1 MSVVATAP
9 VLVPLATAGLTALV
23 SGRARAQQAISF
35 VGALGF
41 LAAALLV
48 VAQVSSGSSASV
60 AFGDWALPYGIQFQL
75 DGLSSVLVLVT
86 ALMGL
91 ASLVYL
97 TSEADPG
104 PRHPLVLPLVHG
116 TLAGVAGAFST
127 ADLFNLYVWFE
138 VMLICALG
146 LIALGG
152 RRDRLDAAFKYLG
165 LNLFGTLLLLAAV
178 GLLYAATGQLN
189 YGALAVAARQ
199 VDPALLHVLL
209 AALAVGL
216 LLKSAAFPLYAWLPA
231 SYPTLPAPVLA
242 LFAGLL
248 TKVGVYAVLRTLGD
262 VFMPAGAALFEAL
275 GWVAAATMVA
285 GVLGAAYHWDMRRI
299 LAFHIV
305 SQIGYILLAV
315 ALGGPSGNAAALFY
329 TVHHIVV
336 KANLFLIA
344 GMIAAQAGSYDL
356 RRIGGLAAARPALA
370 LLFAV
375 PALSLVGIPPLSG
388 FWAKLLVLQEAFA
401 QQRFVWAALGL
412 LVSVLT
418 LYSMMK
424 IWLEAFWKRH
434 PETGDAG
441 EADAAS
447 AWQPRRVFLAPAW
460 AATCALAAVTLAIGL
475 APQALIEF
483 AREAGAALGRR

>member
-1 MSVVATAP
+1 MSIAASAP
-9 VLVPLATAGLTALV
+9 VLVPLVTAGLTALLAG
-23 SGRARAQQAISF
+23 SGRVQRLASF

-41 LAAALLV
+41 LGMAGVML
-48 VAQVSSGSSASV
+48 AQIATVGPASV
-60 AFGDWALPYGIQFQL
+60 SFGDWALPYGIQFRI
-75 DGLSSVLVLVT
+75 DALSGVLVLVT
-86 ALMGL
+86 ALMGI
-91 ASLVYL
+91 ASLLYL
-97 TSEADPG
+97 ESEADPG
-104 PRHPLVLPLVHG
+104 PRHPLLLPLLHG
-116 TLAGVAGAFST
+116 MLAGVAGAFCT

-152 RRDRLDAAFKYLG
+152 RLDQLDAAFKYLV

-178 GLLYAATGQLN
+178 GLIYAATGHLN
-189 YGALAVAARQ
+189 YGALATAARAA
-199 VDPALLHVLL
+199 DPALLAALL
-209 AALAVGL
+209 AVLAVGL

-242 LFAGLL
+242 LIAGLL
-248 TKVGVYAVLRTLGD
+248 TKVGVYALLRMLGD
-262 VFMPAGAALFEAL
+262 VFFPAGAVLLEVL
-275 GWVAAATMVA
+275 GWVAVATMIA

-315 ALGGPSGNAAALFY
+315 ALGGEAGNAAALFY
-329 TVHHIVV
+329 TVHHIIV

-344 GMIAAQAGSYDL
+344 GMIAVLAGGYDL
-356 RRIGGLAAARPALA
+356 RHIGGLAAGKPALA

-401 QQRFVWAALGL
+401 QGRFAWGVSGL

-424 IWLEAFWKRH
+424 IWIEAFWKRH
-434 PETGDAG
+434 PAAG
-441 EADAAS
+441 NEEAV
-447 AWQPRRVFLAPAW
+447 AWQPRRAHLAAAW
-460 AATCALAAVTLAIGL
+460 VSTGLLAAVTVTIGL
-475 APQALIEF
+475 APQTLIEF
-483 AREAGAALGRR
+483 ARAAAATLGQP

>member
-1 MSVVATAP
+1 MSLVATAP
-9 VLVPLATAGLTALV
+9 VLVPLATAGLTALA
-23 SGRARAQQAISF
+23 SGRTRLQQAISF
-35 VGALGF
+35 GGAIGF
-41 LAAALLV
+41 LVVAALLV
-48 VAQVSSGSSASV
+48 ARVSTGEPPSV
-60 AFGDWALPYGIQFQL
+60 AFGEWAPPYGIEFQL
-75 DGLSSVLVLVT
+75 DRLSSVLVLVT

-91 ASLVYL
+91 ASLLFLASDV
-97 TSEADPG
+97 DPG

-152 RRDRLDAAFKYLG
+152 RRDQLDAAFKYLG

-178 GLLYAATGQLN
+178 GLLYAATGHLN
-189 YGALAVAARQ
+189 YDALAGAARQ
-199 VDPALLHVLL
+199 ADPALMLALL
-209 AALAVGL
+209 STLAVGL

-262 VFMPAGAALFEAL
+262 VFLPSGAALLEVL
-275 GWVAAATMVA
+275 GWLAAATMVA

-315 ALGGPSGNAAALFY
+315 ALGGPGGNAAALFY
-329 TVHHIVV
+329 TVHHIIV
-336 KANLFLIA
+336 KANLFLIV
-344 GMIAAQAGSYDL
+344 GMVATLAGSYDL
-356 RRIGGLAAARPALA
+356 RQIGGMAAARPALA
-370 LLFAV
+370 VLFAV

-388 FWAKLLVLQEAFA
+388 FWAKLMVLQEAFA
-401 QQRFVWAALGL
+401 QARFAWGAIGL

-424 IWLEAFWKRH
+424 IWLEAFWKPH
-434 PETGDAG
+434 PGAGDG
-441 EADAAS
+441 S
-447 AWQPRRVFLAPAW
+447 APWQPRRVAMAPAW
-460 AATCALAAVTLAIGL
+460 LATALLAAVTLAIGL
-475 APQALIEF
+475 APQWLVGY
-483 AREAGAALGRR
+483 AGDAAATLGLR